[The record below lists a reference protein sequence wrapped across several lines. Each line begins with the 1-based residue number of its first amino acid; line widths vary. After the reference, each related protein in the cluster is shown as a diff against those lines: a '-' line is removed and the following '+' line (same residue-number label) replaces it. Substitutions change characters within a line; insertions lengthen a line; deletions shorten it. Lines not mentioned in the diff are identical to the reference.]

1 MKEGNSKRAESE
13 VQAGS
18 WGPEDVFPGITS
30 NNVHLLTTVYVPG
43 HSTFTLTQ
51 KTLMIML

>member
-18 WGPEDVFPGITS
+18 WAPEDVFPGITS
-30 NNVHLLTTVYVPG
+30 NNLHLLTTVYVPG

-51 KTLMIML
+51 KTLMIIL